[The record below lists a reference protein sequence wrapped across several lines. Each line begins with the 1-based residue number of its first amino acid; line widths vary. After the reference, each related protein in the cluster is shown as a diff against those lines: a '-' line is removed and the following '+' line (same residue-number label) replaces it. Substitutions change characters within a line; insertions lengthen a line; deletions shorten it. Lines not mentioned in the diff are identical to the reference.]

1 MEKKYEEIRRHSKTL
16 LKMVADRDN
25 TIAELKD
32 ALEKQL
38 ADKDLRRGIIQGQS
52 EVIDDLR
59 SQLETPIS
67 FDND

>member
-1 MEKKYEEIRRHSKTL
+1 MEKKYEEHSKTL

-59 SQLETPIS
+59 AQLETAIS
-67 FDND
+67 FDID